1 METEL
6 AGAPISLAGEL
17 LSPCEAND
25 CREQYMERILDWWA
39 KVKDIRRLGTGTPL
53 SLPAPM
59 DWAFIMPGRPVGTPR
74 CPKAAK
80 FVQI

>member
-1 METEL
+1 MCGLFMETEL

-17 LSPCEAND
+17 LSPCDAKD

-53 SLPAPM
+53 SLPTPM
-59 DWAFIMPGRPVGTPR
+59 A
-74 CPKAAK
+74 
-80 FVQI
+80 